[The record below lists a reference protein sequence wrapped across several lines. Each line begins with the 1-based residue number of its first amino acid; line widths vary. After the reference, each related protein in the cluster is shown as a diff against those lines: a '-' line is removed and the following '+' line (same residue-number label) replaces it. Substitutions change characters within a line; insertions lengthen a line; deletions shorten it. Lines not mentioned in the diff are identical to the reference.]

1 MPGTVKA
8 ASRGA
13 GPDTFVVLL
22 RGVNVGKAKRV
33 PMATFKALLTELG
46 CTQATTLLNSGN
58 AVVRHAGTSPAAL
71 AAAVQAALARQL
83 GFDVPVIVKS
93 AMELQAIV
101 AGLPL
106 AAEPPDPSRLL
117 VAFAPNAQALAALEP
132 LADRVGP
139 DETFVRGSHAAYLH
153 CPGGLLESKAG
164 EALLGKVGK
173 AVTTRNWATVLKL
186 QALLPHAAP
195 ALARARA

>member
-1 MPGTVKA
+1 MPGTPES
-8 ASRGA
+8 ASRDA
-13 GPDTFVVLL
+13 GRSSFVVLL

-33 PMATFKALLTELG
+33 PMAAFKALLTDLG

-58 AVVRHAGTSPAAL
+58 AVVRHADASPAAL

-83 GFDVPVIVKS
+83 GLDVPVIVKS
-93 AMELQAIV
+93 AAELRAVV

-117 VAFAPNAQALAALEP
+117 VAFAPTEQALAALVP

-139 DETFVRGSHAAYLH
+139 DETFVCGAHAAYLH
-153 CPGGLLESKAG
+153 CPGGLLESRAG

-173 AVTTRNWATVLKL
+173 GVTTRNWATVLKL
-186 QALLPHAAP
+186 QAMLPPAAP
-195 ALARARA
+195 ALVQAHA

>member
-1 MPGTVKA
+1 MPGTPKA
-8 ASRGA
+8 ASRDA
-13 GPDTFVVLL
+13 GRGTFVVLL

-33 PMATFKALLTELG
+33 PMAVFKALLTDLG
-46 CTQATTLLNSGN
+46 CTQVTTLLNSGN
-58 AVVRHAGTSPAAL
+58 AVVWHPDTSPAAL
-71 AAAVQAALARQL
+71 VTAVQAALTQHL

-93 AMELQAIV
+93 AAEVQAVV

-117 VAFAPNAQALAALEP
+117 VVFAPNAQALAALEP

-139 DETFVRGSHAAYLH
+139 DETFVRGDHAAYLH
-153 CPGGLLESKAG
+153 CPGGLLESRAG

-173 AVTTRNWATVLKL
+173 GVTTRNWATVLKL
-186 QALLPHAAP
+186 QALMLHADP
-195 ALARARA
+195 ALARAPA